1 MKNFLQFIVVVS
13 LASSIVSGCAAPIQM
28 ITPAQESLKNYK
40 MLEIAEMK
48 SDVIGKTD
56 ARVLNSIM
64 EEVVVGILDLK
75 HFDTLIVSDSISLKP
90 KLAAKV
96 FSPASLNDTT
106 ASVALLKSTLVE
118 YEEGSGLLRFL
129 FGAFAGSGK
138 VTLELVVSN
147 KISHK
152 LLMKARTT
160 ANITGMFS
168 SVNDVVDPLKR
179 AIVKFVEDYF
189 VKEKKY
195 KPVTAAERW

>member
-1 MKNFLQFIVVVS
+1 MKNFLQIIIVIGIA
-13 LASSIVSGCAAPIQM
+13 ASILSGCAAPIQM

-40 MLEIAEMK
+40 VLEIAEMK
-48 SDVIGKTD
+48 SDIIGKTD
-56 ARVLNSIM
+56 AGVLNRIM

-75 HFDTLIVSDSISLKP
+75 HFDTLIVSDTIGLEP

-96 FSPASLNDTT
+96 LSPASFNDST
-106 ASVALLKSTLVE
+106 AAVALLKSTLVE

-147 KISHK
+147 KTSHK

-179 AIVKFVEDYF
+179 AIVNFVEDYF

-195 KPVTAAERW
+195 KPLTAAERW